1 MSNIPYGELMRAL
14 LEARPYGG
22 RGCERCKYKKVSGP
36 DRCGMKGCV
45 IMREAAKQLFEVT
58 NALYDTV

>member
-1 MSNIPYGELMRAL
+1 MTTGELMRAL

-22 RGCERCKYKKVSGP
+22 HGCRKCKYKKDSGP
-36 DRCGMKGCV
+36 ERCGMKGCV

-58 NALYDTV
+58 TEFYNYKG